1 MSRRKIFGLSI
12 AALSL
17 YASGALAQL
26 GRRGRSAGE
35 GRGKGGGQEAVNPIE
50 VTLHEFHEDLK
61 LSAEQEPA
69 WEAYVE
75 RIRALMS
82 DMARE
87 RVQREKAQ
95 IGILQR
101 VDRIVD
107 MARDRLT
114 AVEDIAISAKS
125 LYARLTPEQ
134 QSVADP
140 RLANIIAI
148 PLAAG
153 ASRPGQDRGAPP
165 GKRP

>member
-1 MSRRKIFGLSI
+1 MSRRKVFALSI

-26 GRRGRSAGE
+26 GRRSRSGDGRE
-35 GRGKGGGQEAVNPIE
+35 KGGGQEPVSQID

-61 LSAEQEPA
+61 LSAEQEAA

-75 RIRALMS
+75 RIRALMN
-82 DMARE
+82 DIARE

-95 IGILQR
+95 IGVLQR
-101 VDRIVD
+101 VDRVVD

-114 AVEDIAISAKS
+114 AVEDIAIAAKA
-125 LYARLTPEQ
+125 LYARLTPAQ
-134 QSVADP
+134 QQVADP

-148 PLAAG
+148 PLAGAVARAG
-153 ASRPGQDRGAPP
+153 PERGAPP

>member
-1 MSRRKIFGLSI
+1 MSRRKVFALSI
-12 AALSL
+12 AAMSL
-17 YASGALAQL
+17 YASGALAQS
-26 GRRGRSAGE
+26 GRRARGSGE
-35 GRGKGGGQEAVNPIE
+35 GREKGGAQEPVNPIE

-61 LSAEQEPA
+61 LSAEQEPL

-82 DMARE
+82 DIARE
-87 RVQREKAQ
+87 NVQRAKAQ
-95 IGILQR
+95 IGVLQR

-114 AVEDIAISAKS
+114 AVEDIAVSAKA

-134 QSVADP
+134 QQVADP

-148 PLAAG
+148 PLAAAVARAG
-153 ASRPGQDRGAPP
+153 ADRRAPA
-165 GKRP
+165 KRP